1 MRFLSRD
8 FKWLFLHQDMDDKSS
23 LALCDKAS
31 PECSVVKYVGVITDA
46 ALCNTVR
53 LDKKTC

>member
-1 MRFLSRD
+1 
-8 FKWLFLHQDMDDKSS
+8 MDDKSS
-23 LALCDKAS
+23 PALCDKAS